1 MASPK
6 NDLKRAL
13 AGPKEEAPPSK
24 KRKETKKCSVA
35 NCEFFASTKG
45 KCSTCSRGQ
54 PVKPSEEKQRILERK
69 TTLPPLAALG
79 AFPVKT
85 GTTFKEFLVQLA
97 EISKARGPGQRFVE
111 QSCVCERRTKLSL
124 VDTYGGGPPALRKV
138 TSFAIHS
145 IENEPDRGRFASVT
159 FYMARGGRIKAGW
172 MEEADG
178 TVVVD
183 THC

>member
-13 AGPKEEAPPSK
+13 SGPKEEAPPSK
-24 KRKETKKCSVA
+24 KRKETKRCSVA
-35 NCEFFASTKG
+35 NCEFFASVDG

-69 TTLPPLAALG
+69 TTLPPLAVLG

-85 GTTFKEFLVQLA
+85 GTTFEEFLLELA
-97 EISKARGPGQRFVE
+97 KISKARGPGQRFVE

-124 VDTYGGGPPALRKV
+124 VDTYGTGSTLRKV
-138 TSFAIHS
+138 DSFAIHS
-145 IENEPDRGRFASVT
+145 IENEPDGGRFASVT
-159 FYMARGGRIKAGW
+159 FYMASGGRIKACW
-172 MEEADG
+172 VEEADG